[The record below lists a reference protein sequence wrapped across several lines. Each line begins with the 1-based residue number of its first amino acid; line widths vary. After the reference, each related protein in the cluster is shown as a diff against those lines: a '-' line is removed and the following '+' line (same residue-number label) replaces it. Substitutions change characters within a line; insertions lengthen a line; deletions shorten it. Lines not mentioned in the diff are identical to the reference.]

1 MDPKRCT
8 PLFLV
13 LSILFCLPALA
24 IDHPGATAPG
34 QAAGRFS
41 LVRDGVPAAVVAD
54 AADLPGVRIAAE
66 TLREDFARVCGAKAP
81 ETGARAIYAGT
92 ADSPLIKRLSA
103 EGRIDLS
110 SLKGQYETYILK
122 VIDENTLI
130 VAGADMRGTIYAIYS
145 FSEQVLGVPPLWYWC
160 SWEAD
165 QREAIDV
172 PADFDYYQ
180 PSPTVRYRAWFPNDE
195 DLFVPWRWKSTDNN
209 ERWLET
215 MLRLKLN
222 TVEYNV
228 VCICL
233 ETEDICVELVEFFI
247 KCFLNF
253 LGPNFF
259 FGHVQ

>member
-41 LVRDGVPAAVVAD
+41 LVRDGVPAAVVTD

-66 TLREDFARVCGAKAP
+66 TLREDFARVCGVKAP

-110 SLKGQYETYILK
+110 SLKGQYETYILR

-130 VAGADMRGTIYAIYS
+130 VAGADMRGTIYGIYEI
-145 FSEQVLGVPPLWYWC
+145 SEQMGVSPWYDW
-160 SWEAD
+160 A
-165 QREAIDV
+165 DV
-172 PADFDYYQ
+172 PVPHSTDLSMAPGTYTVPQ
-180 PSPTVRYRAWFPNDE
+180 PAVRYRGIFLTDE
-195 DLFVPWRWKSTDNN
+195 AP
-209 ERWLET
+209 
-215 MLRLKLN
+215 
-222 TVEYNV
+222 
-228 VCICL
+228 CL
-233 ETEDICVELVEFFI
+233 TSWV
-247 KCFLNF
+247 
-253 LGPNFF
+253 
-259 FGHVQ
+259 